1 MTQAPS
7 AARAALDAI
16 LTRDKLHL
24 SPEDY
29 EWLVS
34 LYDETQTQLQLLRGP
49 EFRDAEPASTHVV

>member
-7 AARAALDAI
+7 VARAAVDAI

-34 LYDETQTQLQLLRGP
+34 LYDETQAQLQLLRAP
-49 EFRDAEPASTHVV
+49 SFRDAEPAVKHVV